1 MASRTS
7 WPVFS
12 LFLSYVFPFW
22 EKQWYAFNMNETY
35 NNFTRFLSLLTARCT
50 RAFPLKLARPAIP
63 PELRSKLSY
72 SRALSFKAKRTGD
85 MKLKIESAKVRNDVR
100 RELRLF
106 QQNQLA
112 KQLSDRNKSV
122 DSARMFWKSDATAMV
137 QLAADYYEKL
147 FEEPSVTRP
156 HPYTDSPLVLSLEN
170 NSPIPDVTYAD
181 VLKVVKTRKKK
192 RSCDIHGIS
201 SYILNQLPDNYW
213 HFMVKLYNHS
223 FSTYQMPDKFK
234 DVRIILLAKKDAICP
249 PEQTRP
255 ISLIDSFL
263 KIQERLYLNRFMTI
277 LEDKGLIP
285 ESQSGFLPG
294 RRLQIRV
301 LLFLEQ
307 LMSYMS
313 NSSPVASVCGF
324 QIYFRSIMVRM
335 MLRKAT

>member
-122 DSARMFWKSDATAMV
+122 DSARMFWSKTKKHFRKQTAVLRGFNLSSGQIESDATAMV

-213 HFMVKLYNHS
+213 HFM
-223 FSTYQMPDKFK
+223 
-234 DVRIILLAKKDAICP
+234 
-249 PEQTRP
+249 
-255 ISLIDSFL
+255 
-263 KIQERLYLNRFMTI
+263 
-277 LEDKGLIP
+277 
-285 ESQSGFLPG
+285 
-294 RRLQIRV
+294 
-301 LLFLEQ
+301 
-307 LMSYMS
+307 
-313 NSSPVASVCGF
+313 
-324 QIYFRSIMVRM
+324 
-335 MLRKAT
+335 